1 MNCTQCGSPLDDGA
15 RFCSDCGASLP
26 AAAPVAAV
34 SYSGA
39 AVAPAPTVAVPQRAT
54 KNCPYCAQEIL
65 EAALRCKHCGADLV
79 PAAPQ
84 VPAFRAQQP
93 GITLNAPQM
102 PSAVPGQPSIV
113 IQNVQAQQAPAFAG
127 GNIKNPG
134 VALLLSL
141 IFPGGGQFYN
151 GHAGKGL
158 IVLFTFWLVIP
169 YIWSLFDAYSCAKR
183 INRVG
188 F

>member
-1 MNCTQCGSPLDDGA
+1 
-15 RFCSDCGASLP
+15 
-26 AAAPVAAV
+26 
-34 SYSGA
+34 
-39 AVAPAPTVAVPQRAT
+39 
-54 KNCPYCAQEIL
+54 
-65 EAALRCKHCGADLV
+65 
-79 PAAPQ
+79 
-84 VPAFRAQQP
+84 
-93 GITLNAPQM
+93 M